1 MGVGVLVR
9 PPVRPVSLI
18 AIRACA
24 GAYGRTARPQPIN
37 SRALQ
42 RPHVPDRPSA
52 HPRSIDRFVAPAR
65 CIIGGGGGGCKDA
78 FPWMPLPVFA
88 YESAGNG
95 RESNEVLELCACGDV
110 VGLGLLTY
118 PDREGGINYQTR
130 DYPPS

>member
-1 MGVGVLVR
+1 VGVGVLVR

-24 GAYGRTARPQPIN
+24 ERTAALRGHSQLTRARCSGRTFRI
-37 SRALQ
+37 
-42 RPHVPDRPSA
+42 RPSA
-52 HPRSIDRFVAPAR
+52 HPRSIDRSVAPAR